1 MSWVWALIQVC
12 SSFAFWAP
20 FPSMVP
26 CVLVLFLSQILL
38 YWIYVSLILLEIHHW
53 ALDSLCGPYTKQQ
66 HTLVLNKETRGVF
79 FFFKYIYILVL
90 PVYQCRWDAPHEVSH
105 YITHAH
111 TTYTCWSTQ
120 WFSNVDLFPSET
132 LVCAWTHSQYWDN
145 NLWLSRQKSQYST
158 PICNKVQLYPCNWVL
173 SQ

>member
-1 MSWVWALIQVC
+1 MVCRGHFFSIAFIRFWGSMSWVWALIQVC

-20 FPSMVP
+20 LPSMVP

-79 FFFKYIYILVL
+79 FIYIYTCSTCLSMPMRCTTWGATL
-90 PVYQCRWDAPHEVSH
+90 H
-105 YITHAH
+105 H
-111 TTYTCWSTQ
+111 TRSYLL
-120 WFSNVDLFPSET
+120 VDLVIQWCRT
-132 LVCAWTHSQYWDN
+132 LSFRNISVYVDTQSILGY
-145 NLWLSRQKSQYST
+145 
-158 PICNKVQLYPCNWVL
+158 IGE
-173 SQ
+173 